1 MKTLLL
7 LFPVLILIA
16 LPVQAQTQQEIEEAL
31 RFYPLEVGNHW
42 VYRDI
47 YIDGFLPPDTT
58 YYSIEVVAD
67 TVLANGQAYKKL
79 ESVNN
84 IFSAHYEFDFRTNE
98 VNQRVVNYLER
109 VDEAT
114 ANIYQWKPL
123 EDLPFNEVLIDS
135 LLTPMNEITEAKRW
149 PDTEG
154 LQTFRNWDE
163 NMTLVLFGGEVSIRN
178 FIIDGLW
185 FYDYYLAKDFGLSYI
200 WTGEISYRNTNLIY
214 FRDHLGN
221 EFGEPV
227 AVNTPTEPE
236 LPQSA
241 MLGRNY
247 PNPFN
252 PSTTIPFELNNA
264 AHVRLEVYDM
274 LGRRVALLIDQPL
287 QAGSHTARFEADSLP
302 SGMYITRM
310 QTEGEVLTQK
320 MLLVK

>member
-1 MKTLLL
+1 MKL
-7 LFPVLILIA
+7 LFCFIPIFFITS
-16 LPVQAQTQQEIEEAL
+16 LPVQAQTQEEIEEAL

-84 IFSAHYEFDFRTNE
+84 IFSPHYEFDVRTNE
-98 VNQRVVNYLER
+98 ANQRVVNYLER

-123 EDLPFNEVLIDS
+123 ENFPFNEVLIDS
-135 LLTPMNEITEAKRW
+135 LLTPEGEMTEAKRW

-154 LQTFRNWDE
+154 FDTYRNWDE
-163 NMTLVLFGGEVSIRN
+163 EVNFVLFGEEVDVRY
-178 FIIDGLW
+178 FTIDGPW

-221 EFGEPV
+221 EFGDLV
-227 AVNTPTEPE
+227 DVNTPAEPE
-236 LPQSA
+236 LPKSA
-241 MLGRNY
+241 TLGRNY

-274 LGRRVALLIDQPL
+274 LGRRVALLVDQPL

>member
-1 MKTLLL
+1 MRILL
-7 LFPVLILIA
+7 LFLTLLTFVSLTA
-16 LPVQAQTQQEIEEAL
+16 QAQTQEEIDEAL
-31 RFYPLEVGNHW
+31 RFYPLEVGNYW
-42 VYRDI
+42 IYRDI

-67 TVLANGQAYKKL
+67 TILANGQAYKMLK
-79 ESVNN
+79 SVNN
-84 IFSAHYEFDFRTNE
+84 IFPAHYEFNVRTNAA
-98 VNQRVVNYLER
+98 NQRVVNYLER

-114 ANIYQWKPL
+114 ANIYQWRPL
-123 EDLPFNEVLIDS
+123 EDSPFNEVLIDS
-135 LLTPMNEITEAKRW
+135 LLTPEGEMTEAKRW

-154 LQTFRNWDE
+154 FVTYRKWDE
-163 NMTLVLFGGEVSIRN
+163 EVNFVLFEEEADVRY
-178 FIIDGLW
+178 FTIDGPW

-200 WTGEISYRNTNLIY
+200 WTGEISFRNTNLIY

-227 AVNTPTEPE
+227 AVSIPGETE
-236 LPQSA
+236 LPA
-241 MLGRNY
+241 NATLGRNY

-252 PSTTIPFELNNA
+252 PSTTIPFELNSA

-287 QAGSHTARFEADSLP
+287 QVGSHTARFEADTLP